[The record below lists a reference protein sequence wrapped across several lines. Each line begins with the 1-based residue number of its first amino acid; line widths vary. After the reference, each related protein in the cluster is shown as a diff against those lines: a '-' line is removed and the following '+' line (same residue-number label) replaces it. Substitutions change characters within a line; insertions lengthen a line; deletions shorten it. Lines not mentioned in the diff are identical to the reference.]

1 MLIYTSVLFLI
12 SMFFYSETRQTKK
25 MSSRLLP
32 DFNVD
37 ASTATLAAKQFFMIS
52 ICSAI
57 SGLLVLGCW
66 IYQKITSLTC
76 PKPFLAFSMLIYAGG
91 FIIGLY
97 RCYQLKT
104 TLNERER

>member
-1 MLIYTSVLFLI
+1 MLIYTVVLFLI
-12 SMFFYSETRQTKK
+12 SMFFYSETRQTRK

-37 ASTATLAAKQFFMIS
+37 ASTATLAAKHFFLIT

-57 SGLLVLGCW
+57 SSLLMFGCW
-66 IYQKITSLTC
+66 IYQKITNLSC

-91 FIIGLY
+91 FMLGLY
-97 RCYQLKT
+97 RCYQLKN
-104 TLNERER
+104 TLNARER